1 MPLTYETARKNYKVG
16 QEPSEVKNK
25 VYSYTAPQMSKDI
38 VRELARSADM
48 VGYSN
53 RSQAEMLDYL
63 NGLDELPIHHVE
75 LKVVRR
81 L

>member
-1 MPLTYETARKNYKVG
+1 MPLTYETTRKQYKVG
-16 QEPSEVKNK
+16 QDPATVHAK
-25 VYSYTAPQMSKDI
+25 VYSYTAAQMSKDI
-38 VRELARSADM
+38 VRELARSAGM

-63 NGLDELPIHHVE
+63 NGLEDLPIHHVD
-75 LKVVRR
+75 LKVVRK

>member
-1 MPLTYETARKNYKVG
+1 MPLTYETARKQYRVG
-16 QEPSEVKNK
+16 QDPSVVHSK

-38 VRELARSADM
+38 VRELARSAGM

-63 NGLDELPIHHVE
+63 NGLEELPIHHVD
-75 LKVVRR
+75 LKIVRKV
-81 L
+81 

>member
-1 MPLTYETARKNYKVG
+1 MPLTFENARKQYKAGQQPSVTHSKNYSFTTE
-16 QEPSEVKNK
+16 QL
-25 VYSYTAPQMSKDI
+25 SKDI
-38 VRELARSADM
+38 VRELARSAGM

-53 RSQAEMLDYL
+53 RTQAEMIAYL
-63 NGLDELPIHHVE
+63 NGVEELPIHHVD

>member
-1 MPLTYETARKNYKVG
+1 MPLSFETSRKSYKAG
-16 QEPSEVKNK
+16 REPASVNSK

-38 VRELARSADM
+38 VRELARSAGM

-53 RSQAEMLDYL
+53 RSQAEMLEYL
-63 NGLDELPIHHVE
+63 NGLEELPIHHIE
-75 LKVVRR
+75 LKVVRK